1 MSDIPEKN
9 TALFLEGNGAD
20 DCPFGAKGLGEH
32 PMYTTGA
39 AISGAIYDAIKKPML
54 HLPVTPEKILKA
66 MNKF

>member
-1 MSDIPEKN
+1 
-9 TALFLEGNGAD
+9 
-20 DCPFGAKGLGEH
+20 
-32 PMYTTGA
+32 MYTTGA